1 MDTTDFIFSFRFLR
15 LTYLNSKEENDY
27 AEGLSIRVA
36 TF

>member
-1 MDTTDFIFSFRFLR
+1 MDTTDFIFSFKFLR
-15 LTYLNSKEENDY
+15 LNSKEENDY